1 MGADP
6 FVGRET
12 ENAALDAALGDAW
25 SGRGRLFLVAG
36 DPGIGKSR
44 LAAELTDRA
53 RASGAQVGW
62 GRCWEA
68 GGAPAYWPW
77 AEVLTTLVDRIG
89 PTELRERLGATTDD
103 LAQIVPMLSAEAPDA
118 RLAPDT
124 ARFRLYEAVVRLCR
138 LSTIDAPLVAVLDDV
153 HVADPSSLLLLQ
165 FLAGQLDGMG
175 LLVVA
180 TYRDADAMGGGFADV
195 LAQLVRERNTTRL
208 RLGGLDADG
217 VAEVIG
223 GATGIGPSQRLV
235 AKVRELTDGNP
246 LYVGEAARLLA
257 TEGRLD
263 DTLDSD
269 RLLIPRD
276 VRETVLR
283 RLGQLSEPCQR
294 VLELASVLG
303 RDFPLD
309 VLEALGGDDV
319 DVTSALDEAAS
330 VAVIVD
336 SPDRAGH
343 LRFAHAVMSEALHHE
358 IPSLRR
364 RRLHDEAGRALEVLR
379 GGDLGPRLAEL
390 ARHCYASLPV
400 GPVDRAVTYA
410 RLAAERAV
418 QQLAYEEGARL
429 YDMALRALA
438 GAPDGME
445 RMELLLALGDAQS
458 RAGETEVAKATF
470 IEAADLARQIGDVER
485 LARAALGYSGRFVWM
500 RAGSDTKIIPL
511 LHEALA
517 ALPEGDSALRVRL
530 LARLAGARRDD
541 WDMRPR
547 DELSAEAVVIAE
559 AIGDPA
565 TLAYALISRAM
576 ATWGPRAAF
585 DMRVLAER
593 AMGLAAEAGDQ
604 EHVAAARLNRA
615 QSIFATGP
623 PDMVRPAFEDYART
637 AAELRQ
643 PSHLWYAGLMRTSVL
658 LLDGRLDDAEAQA
671 EQTYA
676 EGLRAQSWDAGAAHL
691 LALSALRRE
700 QGRLAELEE
709 DLIDAGSLY
718 PGYRLFRCVLALVC
732 LESGRGEDARVLA
745 REIVH
750 GGEETLPHDNGWA
763 YGMSTLSEIVARTGD
778 TDLATILYDE
788 MLPYAHL
795 MATGGGEIGGGSL
808 ERSLGQVASVL
819 GRTDEALSH
828 LDAARDC
835 APRRT
840 APTSGSPAPMWTTRS
855 CG

>member
-1 MGADP
+1 M
-6 FVGRET
+6 
-12 ENAALDAALGDAW
+12 
-25 SGRGRLFLVAG
+25 
-36 DPGIGKSR
+36 
-44 LAAELTDRA
+44 
-53 RASGAQVGW
+53 
-62 GRCWEA
+62 
-68 GGAPAYWPW
+68 
-77 AEVLTTLVDRIG
+77 
-89 PTELRERLGATTDD
+89 
-103 LAQIVPMLSAEAPDA
+103 
-118 RLAPDT
+118 
-124 ARFRLYEAVVRLCR
+124 
-138 LSTIDAPLVAVLDDV
+138 
-153 HVADPSSLLLLQ
+153 
-165 FLAGQLDGMG
+165 
-175 LLVVA
+175 
-180 TYRDADAMGGGFADV
+180 
-195 LAQLVRERNTTRL
+195 
-208 RLGGLDADG
+208 
-217 VAEVIG
+217 
-223 GATGIGPSQRLV
+223 
-235 AKVRELTDGNP
+235 
-246 LYVGEAARLLA
+246 
-257 TEGRLD
+257 
-263 DTLDSD
+263 
-269 RLLIPRD
+269 
-276 VRETVLR
+276 
-283 RLGQLSEPCQR
+283 
-294 VLELASVLG
+294 
-303 RDFPLD
+303 
-309 VLEALGGDDV
+309 
-319 DVTSALDEAAS
+319 
-330 VAVIVD
+330 
-336 SPDRAGH
+336 
-343 LRFAHAVMSEALHHE
+343 
-358 IPSLRR
+358 
-364 RRLHDEAGRALEVLR
+364 
-379 GGDLGPRLAEL
+379 
-390 ARHCYASLPV
+390 
-400 GPVDRAVTYA
+400 TYA

-485 LARAALGYSGRFVWM
+485 LAWAALGYSGRFVWM

-576 ATWGPRAAF
+576 ATWGPARSVRHEGA
-585 DMRVLAER
+585 RR
-593 AMGLAAEAGDQ
+593 AGDGARGGGRGSGACRRGAAQ
-604 EHVAAARLNRA
+604 PGTEHLRDRA
-615 QSIFATGP
+615 SRHGAP
-623 PDMVRPAFEDYART
+623 RVRGLPRT

-828 LDAARDC
+828 LDAARTVHRAYRADIWVTRTDVDDAVVRLKRGTDDDRRIAAQLLQAAGEVSRRRGWVGIAARVDELTGGPGRDD
-835 APRRT
+835 APGGLTRREVEVARLVARGKT
-840 APTSGSPAPMWTTRS
+840 NREMAEQFVLSERTIETHVQHILTKLGFTSRS
-855 CG
+855 EIAAWAVRSGLSDDA